1 MKLKPIIAYIISVC
15 SVYGYNYSGQTLKD
29 INFYGKDLSYSDFSN
44 SLIEESVEF
53 IGITSLDYSDFTSA
67 KFYSQIPSYLYGG
80 NTGRVIRGVKF
91 INTKF
96 YQQQYLYID
105 CDGVNFNGADFSNA
119 AKNGMNSLSIGG
131 TNLVKLNNVSF
142 ENVNFSSSQLLFYN
156 CSLTNCSFNNA
167 NISGASIHLQRN
179 SFTGKDIIVQ
189 SKNYKN
195 KDLNS
200 ITFQGGILND
210 TDFSGFNLKNIS
222 LLNSQIKNSNFD
234 GADLSSA
241 VFCNDYYNDGNDF
254 TGSSFV
260 GADFT
265 NANISLSN
273 FSYTNL
279 KDAILSGANL
289 GGVDFTGA
297 NIRGADLTSTVS
309 NGFTEAQLK
318 QTMSFQMGDL
328 RGVMFDYNNIS
339 KWDLS
344 GQKLQHASFFA
355 TRITN
360 VNFTGAD
367 LRGAEMSATAGSP
380 IYKNTIMVDGTIKN
394 FSMISEEDTLKIH
407 KYKPLDEGGIM
418 ISAKVSEADAS
429 ISGGAKLTLEQG
441 AFFEVANGK
450 TLTVASDGLI
460 QIDTDL
466 SGSTIFNVNSNSGL
480 VFEDGSTLTV
490 NIVDNIITSDA
501 YTFAVISFED
511 DSRIAGL
518 NNFVKDETLF
528 LTVNGEKFNGAWGYA
543 IKGNELSI
551 SINVPEPATYAA
563 IFGALALAFAAYR
576 RRK

>member
-80 NTGRVIRGVKF
+80 NTGRVIRDVKF

-96 YQQQYLYID
+96 YKQQNLYID

-167 NISGASIHLQRN
+167 NISGAIIHLQRN

-289 GGVDFTGA
+289 SGVDFTGA

-441 AFFEVANGK
+441 VFFEVANGK

-563 IFGALALAFAAYR
+563 IFGAIALGFAAYR

>member
-53 IGITSLDYSDFTSA
+53 TGITSLDYSDFTSA
-67 KFYSQIPSYLYGG
+67 KFYSRIPSSLSGG
-80 NTGRVIRGVKF
+80 NTGRVLRGVKF

-96 YQQQYLYID
+96 YKYQDLHID
-105 CDGVNFNGADFSNA
+105 CDGVDFNGADFSNA
-119 AKNGMNSLSIGG
+119 TKNGVSSLFFGG
-131 TNLVKLNNVSF
+131 NDFVKLNNVSF
-142 ENVNFSSSQLLFYN
+142 ENVNFSNSGLTFYN

-167 NISGASIHLQRN
+167 NISGARIDLYKT

-200 ITFQGGILND
+200 ITFQGGILNG
-210 TDFSGFNLKNIS
+210 TDFSGFNLKNIT

-241 VFCNDYYNDGNDF
+241 VFCDDYYNDGNDF

-328 RGVMFDYNNIS
+328 RRVMFDYNNIS

-466 SGSTIFNVNSNSGL
+466 SGSTIFNVNSSSGL
-480 VFEDGSTLTV
+480 VFEDGAVLTV
-490 NIVDNIITSDA
+490 NIIDDIITSDA

-528 LTVNGEKFNGAWGYA
+528 LTVNGKKFNGAWNYA
-543 IKGNELSI
+543 VKGNDLSI

>member
-1 MKLKPIIAYIISVC
+1 M
-15 SVYGYNYSGQTLKD
+15 
-29 INFYGKDLSYSDFSN
+29 
-44 SLIEESVEF
+44 
-53 IGITSLDYSDFTSA
+53 
-67 KFYSQIPSYLYGG
+67 
-80 NTGRVIRGVKF
+80 
-91 INTKF
+91 
-96 YQQQYLYID
+96 
-105 CDGVNFNGADFSNA
+105 
-119 AKNGMNSLSIGG
+119 SIGG
-131 TNLVKLNNVSF
+131 TNSLVKLNNVSF
-142 ENVNFSSSQLLFYN
+142 ENVNFSNSQLLFYN

-167 NISGASIHLQRN
+167 NISGASIYLHKT
-179 SFTGKDIIVQ
+179 SFTGKDIIIQ

-241 VFCNDYYNDGNDF
+241 VFCNDYYSDGNDF

-344 GQKLQHASFFA
+344 GQKLHHASFFA

-407 KYKPLDEGGIM
+407 KYKPLDENGIM

-466 SGSTIFNVNSNSGL
+466 SGSTIFNVNSSSGL
-480 VFEDGSTLTV
+480 VFEDGAVLTV
-490 NIVDNIITSDA
+490 NIVDDIMTSDA

-528 LTVNGEKFNGAWGYA
+528 LTVNGKKFNGAWNYA
-543 IKGNELSI
+543 VKGNDLSI